1 MFIVKY
7 NYEAMKRYRRIREYS
22 SHCAK
27 KKKKASLKSL
37 HSVSFYLYILL
48 NRKL

>member
-27 KKKKASLKSL
+27 KKKKSLSEKSP
-37 HSVSFYLYILL
+37 FCIILSIHTV
-48 NRKL
+48 K